1 MILSDSITLD
11 DDILDA
17 VFTNEVDDDDDFIFN
32 DLFLFLG
39 LLLLSILA
47 TTKTSL
53 YLSISI
59 CQFACRNKAL
69 LIYHVSC
76 TL

>member
-32 DLFLFLG
+32 DVFLFLA

-53 YLSISI
+53 
-59 CQFACRNKAL
+59 
-69 LIYHVSC
+69 
-76 TL
+76 